1 MSLRS
6 LRSLFLGRGA
16 VVSDP
21 TADLQAEA
29 AANPEDDNVEERIIS
44 REREDIERTEEGFP
58 SE

>member
-1 MSLRS
+1 MSLCS